1 MVKSLAS
8 LLFLALGLSA
18 MASTSYMRRE
28 EPTSNAEM
36 DQETVSLPDERLLAA
51 DIASGGVVTKLSAE
65 REKERAKEAA
75 VAASKSAYM
84 ASYEATQALLEKAH
98 KTDVYD
104 QDGFE
109 VVQVPLKERLQEMQD
124 ASQKEA
130 DREKQILK
138 DEKEK
143 LQKRAKILREVSD
156 GDELPDTLPKPPPK
170 EKVETPAPKGTTV
183 LPINDA
189 PAKNFEIGQE
199 LVLDAGTPIE
209 EYNRVAAFGSVILE
223 YPLEFDHSNG
233 VEIGGVSE
241 EEIDAEDEEDPSSSV
256 QEEKEEKV
264 KEEAQA
270 GGGEDSAPGGGED
283 SAPAGGD
290 IAVGGATATLD
301 AAGFLATTSL
311 CCPVEMEA
319 FFNRLLDKMGL
330 DVCSKPHVQGLMHW
344 FHCVPNM
351 DFQYM
356 IDVINN
362 GNPCKYWGPKGQECP
377 VLSPECD
384 GRWCR

>member
-1 MVKSLAS
+1 VWTKKQLRPLTASKKWKKGDTWELSVVASNPSKQWTYKFGFAGKGGFLKFEVPPGAQQQTITVRDVVKKRGNTR
-8 LLFLALGLSA
+8 FEFRGKG
-18 MASTSYMRRE
+18 
-28 EPTSNAEM
+28 N
-36 DQETVSLPDERLLAA
+36 V
-51 DIASGGVVTKLSAE
+51 GVVSFTN
-65 REKERAKEAA
+65 
-75 VAASKSAYM
+75 
-84 ASYEATQALLEKAH
+84 
-98 KTDVYD
+98 
-104 QDGFE
+104 
-109 VVQVPLKERLQEMQD
+109 
-124 ASQKEA
+124 
-130 DREKQILK
+130 IC
-138 DEKEK
+138 
-143 LQKRAKILREVSD
+143 LRKVSD
-156 GDELPDTLPKPPPK
+156 GPELPDTLPKPPPK